1 MSRNIWVAALLTAG
15 ITVRLSY
22 ALMRPPQVPGQDLA
36 NPDGYVGLASSF
48 SRSWTL
54 SDSAGQP
61 SAMREPVYPIAL
73 GLAFKAFGR
82 NYGAVLAL
90 NGLLTTLSLGLMFV
104 LGRHF
109 FGEAVA
115 FASLAVGAFYP
126 PFIFYFSQALRET
139 MMVSL
144 GLVSLWSV
152 IELNDD
158 GSPRDFAAAGA
169 CSALTGLTNTIF
181 LPFGLAVPIA
191 AWLFARDKVRA
202 SGRVACYLAI
212 MLPLYSLWPLRNY
225 SAFGSWIMGSTA
237 GAGSTFYI
245 HLVIPEDV
253 AGTPAQ
259 NDLVARDPVFS
270 TAPNMSPAESER
282 FYWKAGIRYVNEN
295 PLTYAR
301 LLAWRAFRDFWR
313 IAPRPKNYGLSY
325 QTLKWVS
332 LLSDGWIVPLGLLGL
347 VLLRRRSRELLW
359 VWLFV
364 CSAMAPFVLIITM
377 IRYRLS
383 IMPLLIISACAVLHQ
398 AVSMLR
404 PPARQKPQ

>member
-1 MSRNIWVAALLTAG
+1 MNRSIWVAALLAAG
-15 ITVRLSY
+15 LTVRLSY
-22 ALMRPPQVPGQDLA
+22 ALMRPPQGPGQALA
-36 NPDGYVGLASSF
+36 DPDGYVGLASSF

-54 SDSAGQP
+54 SDSAGRP

-73 GLAFKAFGR
+73 GLAFKAFGQ

-90 NGLLTTLSLGLMFV
+90 NGLLSTLSLGLMFV
-104 LGRHF
+104 LGRRF

-152 IELNDD
+152 LKLNEEA
-158 GSPRDFAAAGA
+158 SPRDFAAAGA
-169 CSALTGLTNTIF
+169 CSALIGLTNTVF
-181 LPFGLAVPIA
+181 LPFGLAAPVA
-191 AWLFARDKVRA
+191 ACLFSRNKTRA
-202 SGRVACYLAI
+202 FGRAALYLGI
-212 MLPLYSLWPLRNY
+212 MLPLYALWPLRNY

-259 NDLVARDPVFS
+259 ADLVARDPVFS
-270 TAPNMSPAESER
+270 TAPKNMSPAESER
-282 FYWKAGIRYVNEN
+282 FYWKAGIRYVREN
-295 PLTYAR
+295 PLIYAR

-313 IAPRPKNYGLSY
+313 IAPRPRNYGLSY
-325 QTLKWVS
+325 RTLKWVS
-332 LLSDGWIVPLGLLGL
+332 LLSDGWLVPLGLLGL
-347 VLLRRRSRELLW
+347 IFFGLRSRELLW
-359 VWLFV
+359 GWLFI
-364 CSAMAPFVLIITM
+364 CSVIAPFVLIITM

-383 IMPLLIISACAVLHQ
+383 IMPLLIMSACAVLHRVISGRRSRS
-398 AVSMLR
+398 AD
-404 PPARQKPQ
+404 